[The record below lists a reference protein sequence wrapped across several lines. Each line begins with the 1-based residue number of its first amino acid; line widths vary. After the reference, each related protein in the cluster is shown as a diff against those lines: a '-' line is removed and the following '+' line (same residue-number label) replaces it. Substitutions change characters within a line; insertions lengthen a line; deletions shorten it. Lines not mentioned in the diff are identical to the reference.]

1 MDLVYAKLDKLGEGT
16 HGIVSLAVDL
26 RVLARLRSDQACAE
40 YRELAR
46 EMRMTSDERADLKL
60 KRLQLDRKHAIPPE
74 ALVALKKIMV
84 KVQAM
89 SVSTMLLLHLFA
101 LRHHT
106 NRSFASTCLR
116 RISFE
121 TNLMHRL
128 HILATPCESHVLILH
143 SSAR

>member
-26 RVLARLRSDQACAE
+26 RVLSRLRSEQACAE

-60 KRLQLDRKHAIPPE
+60 KRLQLDRKHATPPE

-84 KVQAM
+84 KVRAIK
-89 SVSTMLLLHLFA
+89 SASSIVTRRLFLHMLA
-101 LRHHT
+101 NRHT
-106 NRSFASTCLR
+106 R
-116 RISFE
+116 
-121 TNLMHRL
+121 
-128 HILATPCESHVLILH
+128 P
-143 SSAR
+143 